1 MADLLFQID
10 QWQASKDN
18 ILFTVD
24 FKFQIGKCQSSKDDM
39 LFTVDF

>member
-24 FKFQIGKCQSSKDDM
+24 FKFQIDQWQASKDNI
-39 LFTVDF
+39 LFTADF